1 MSNSKASAVKPAKK
15 KQAKHT
21 GEETVSLRHDFTD
34 KEYRDIGGKLNVS
47 LNELTR
53 LEGELKTISSDYKAR
68 IQQQEGQRDEL
79 NTKLGNGYEMRQT
92 KVAVV
97 YDPKRGVKVFFDMAD
112 KKHRKPLREEPMR
125 QSDYQIE
132 LPVGGDK
139 TAVTITPGD
148 ATKPANVVP
157 MTDAVA
163 PGQPL
168 VSVGAAMD
176 GAEGLLYANAIEVVR
191 SESNASVSLIQRR
204 LKISY
209 AEATAII
216 DRMEK
221 DGVIGPAN
229 GSEPRA
235 ILALPDPQP
244 TGTPPMDTT
253 NPPPVP
259 EKKRS
264 HKRKPTKAEF
274 QAQQDAKGEG
284 DK

>member
-15 KQAKHT
+15 QAKHV

-97 YDPKRGVKVFFDMAD
+97 YDPKRGIKTFFAVED
-112 KKHRKPLREEPMR
+112 KKHRKPLSEEPMR

-132 LPVGGDK
+132 LPV
-139 TAVTITPGD
+139 APATP
-148 ATKPANVVP
+148 AAPANVVP
-157 MTDAVA
+157 MTGVA

-191 SESNASVSLIQRR
+191 SESKASVSLIQRR

-229 GSEPRA
+229 GAEPRA

-244 TGTPPMDTT
+244 TGTPPMDTA

-274 QAQQDAKGEG
+274 QAQQEAKGEG